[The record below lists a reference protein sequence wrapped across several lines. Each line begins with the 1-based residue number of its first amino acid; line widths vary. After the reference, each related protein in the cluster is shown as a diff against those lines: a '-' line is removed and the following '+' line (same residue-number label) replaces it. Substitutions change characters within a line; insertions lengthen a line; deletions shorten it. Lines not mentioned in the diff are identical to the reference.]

1 MLDELPEDLCQVAVQ
16 KIGQAQFS
24 KLSPE
29 VSKMMREKDAAMALR
44 CMVSYLEYRNLK
56 TFNTHHNLFVVI
68 FSPIYQNILAKLI

>member
-29 VSKMMREKDAAMALR
+29 VSKMMREKLASKALR
-44 CMVSYLEYRNLK
+44 CMVS
-56 TFNTHHNLFVVI
+56 
-68 FSPIYQNILAKLI
+68 